1 MIKMN
6 MSEALK
12 ELEDLTKFGINL
24 GLARIKA
31 LLKMFDDPQENLRI
45 VHIAG
50 TNGKGSTGAVLSA
63 VLQKAGCRVGIF
75 TSPHLISYTERIAID
90 KNPIDEQDF
99 TGLLA
104 ELKSKFRKVKAITGE
119 NPTEFEVLTA
129 MAFLYFYRK
138 KVDVVILEV
147 GMGGDIDSTNIIT
160 NPLLSII
167 TNVSID
173 HTDYLGKSL
182 AEIAEKKSGIIKE
195 NGRAITASTDKDVLQ
210 VLQTKAQENNAVLFE
225 VYKEFT
231 WELHKETIEGQIF
244 SVKSRRQDYGRL
256 FLPLLGKHQL
266 VNAATALLALEIIAH
281 QGFNIGIDQI
291 KAGLAEVKWPGRLE
305 IVKKKPLVIIDGA
318 HNPAGME
325 VLSFWLKKN
334 RPNYAS
340 IILVIGMLADK
351 DRSESVRCIDGLVD
365 KVIITRPPSTRS
377 GPWETLKD
385 YFIQAKENLT
395 LVESPAAA
403 FDMAVKAAGP
413 EDLVLVTGSLYLI
426 GEARRIFL
434 GQ

>member
-1 MIKMN
+1 MISMN
-6 MSEALK
+6 MAEALK
-12 ELEDLTKFGINL
+12 VLEELTKFGINL

-31 LLKMFDDPQENLRI
+31 LLKLFADPQEHLRI
-45 VHIAG
+45 IHIAG

-63 VLQKAGCRVGIF
+63 VLQKAGCRVGVF
-75 TSPHLISYTERIAID
+75 TSPHLISYTERIAINS
-90 KNPIDEQDF
+90 NPIDEQDF
-99 TGLLA
+99 ADLLA
-104 ELKSKFRKVKAITGE
+104 EMRPEFQKVKTITGE
-119 NPTEFEVLTA
+119 DPTEFEVLTA
-129 MAFLYFYRK
+129 MAFIYFYRK

-173 HTDYLGKSL
+173 HTDYLGRSL
-182 AEIAEKKSGIIKE
+182 AEIAQKKGGIIKE
-195 NGRAITASTDKDVLQ
+195 KGCAITASNDEDVLK
-210 VLQTKAQENNAVLFE
+210 VLRAKAREKNAVLSE

-231 WELHKETIEGQIF
+231 WELHEETIEGQIF
-244 SVKSRRQDYGRL
+244 TIKSPRQDYGRL

-266 VNAATALLALEIIAH
+266 ANTATGLLALEIIAL
-281 QGFNIGIDQI
+281 QGFNIGLDQI

-305 IVKKKPLVIIDGA
+305 LVRKEPLVIIDGA

-325 VLSFWLKKN
+325 ALSDWLRRQ
-334 RPNYAS
+334 RPNYAG

-365 KVIITRPPSTRS
+365 RVIITRPPSTRS

-385 YFIQAKENLT
+385 YFVLSQENL
-395 LVESPAAA
+395 LSVESPFVALE
-403 FDMAVKAAGP
+403 MAVNTAGP
-413 EDLVLVTGSLYLI
+413 RDLVLVTGSLYLI
-426 GEARRIFL
+426 GEARRFLL